1 MIFYALISIT
11 VLYFLLAAASDFIK
25 GVVGRKV
32 CAICAAVSLTW
43 LWLLVL
49 WFLEIEVD
57 ILLIAILMGG
67 SIVGAMYK
75 VEEIFK
81 KKKWEKFW
89 LVRLLIILGGTAL
102 VYFLLKGA
110 TCLFLSTAL
119 ILLVVA
125 WFMWVLSLTVKRGG
139 GPASPDASQG
149 GPESPVKSKRLSR
162 AISELE
168 EKLKNCC

>member
-1 MIFYALISIT
+1 MLVYVLASIT
-11 VLYFLLAAASDFIK
+11 ILYFLFALASDFIK
-25 GVVGRKV
+25 GIVGRKI

-49 WFLEIEVD
+49 RSADGGWGIEVD
-57 ILLIAILMGG
+57 PLIIAILMGG
-67 SIVGAMYK
+67 SIVGVMYK
-75 VEEIFK
+75 AEKVFEK
-81 KKKWEKFW
+81 RKWGRFW

-110 TCLFLSTAL
+110 TCLFLSAVL
-119 ILLVVA
+119 ILLAIA
-125 WFMWVLSLTVKRGG
+125 WFVWILTLVARKRGG
-139 GPASPDASQG
+139 PETPA
-149 GPESPVKSKRLSR
+149 KSRRWSR